1 VLKALSAARDLGGCT
16 IGFTGAQG
24 HELAAVCDECLRAP
38 SDQTPRIQE
47 AHLVAWHLI
56 CDLVERGVVAKEAT

>member
-1 VLKALSAARDLGGCT
+1 
-16 IGFTGAQG
+16 
-24 HELAAVCDECLRAP
+24 VCDECLRAP